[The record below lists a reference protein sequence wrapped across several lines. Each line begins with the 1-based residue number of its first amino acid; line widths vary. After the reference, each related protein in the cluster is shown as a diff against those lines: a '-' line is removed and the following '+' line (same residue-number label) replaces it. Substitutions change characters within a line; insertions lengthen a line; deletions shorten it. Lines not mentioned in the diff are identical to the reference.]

1 MTMLRISDKTLTAL
15 DRFRSS
21 RNIRTRAKA
30 LEVMLEELGVSADE
44 TLDPLLESV
53 FAHPSEA
60 QVFTEA
66 QANTLALAEVKA
78 HRTKR
83 KHRARILK
91 PRDSHSADNLAFI
104 KQRFKITA
112 AMHHPN
118 NNGGVL
124 PNSVK
129 YNILTNYKTPQTN
142 L

>member
-1 MTMLRISDKTLTAL
+1 MLRISDKTLTAL

-44 TLDPLLESV
+44 TLDPLLERV
-53 FAHPSEA
+53 FARPSEA

-83 KHRARILK
+83 KHRA
-91 PRDSHSADNLAFI
+91 
-104 KQRFKITA
+104 
-112 AMHHPN
+112 
-118 NNGGVL
+118 
-124 PNSVK
+124 
-129 YNILTNYKTPQTN
+129 
-142 L
+142 

>member
-53 FAHPSEA
+53 FARPSEA
-60 QVFTEA
+60 KVFTEA

-83 KHRARILK
+83 KHCA
-91 PRDSHSADNLAFI
+91 
-104 KQRFKITA
+104 
-112 AMHHPN
+112 
-118 NNGGVL
+118 
-124 PNSVK
+124 
-129 YNILTNYKTPQTN
+129 
-142 L
+142 

>member
-44 TLDPLLESV
+44 TLDPLLERV
-53 FAHPSEA
+53 FARPSEA

-83 KHRARILK
+83 KHRA
-91 PRDSHSADNLAFI
+91 
-104 KQRFKITA
+104 
-112 AMHHPN
+112 
-118 NNGGVL
+118 
-124 PNSVK
+124 
-129 YNILTNYKTPQTN
+129 
-142 L
+142 